1 MSIELKN
8 VTYTYSP
15 GTAYEIH
22 ALKDINLSIPDG
34 QFIGIIGHTG
44 SGKSTL
50 IQHFNALIRPT
61 SGTITYNGEDIWG
74 EKYDRRALRSE
85 VGLVFQ
91 YPEHQLFENDVLSD
105 VCFGPMNQGLSR
117 EEAEVEAKKALQHV
131 GFKEKNFSKSP
142 FELSGGQKKRVAIA
156 GVLAMNPKILILDE
170 PTAGLDPTERVRFR
184 NLISELSED
193 RIVILSTHIVSDVE
207 YIANEIWLMKD
218 GQIMQQGNLDQ
229 TLASMQEKVYACE
242 VSQADAT
249 KMMKKFKVSNM
260 KSERGMVELRII
272 AGEPP
277 IAGASVVEPTLE
289 DVFLYYFGEKGG
301 EME

>member
-1 MSIELKN
+1 ML
-8 VTYTYSP
+8 
-15 GTAYEIH
+15 
-22 ALKDINLSIPDG
+22 
-34 QFIGIIGHTG
+34 F
-44 SGKSTL
+44 
-50 IQHFNALIRPT
+50 
-61 SGTITYNGEDIWG
+61 
-74 EKYDRRALRSE
+74 RS
-85 VGLVFQ
+85 
-91 YPEHQLFENDVLSD
+91 
-105 VCFGPMNQGLSR
+105 
-117 EEAEVEAKKALQHV
+117 
-131 GFKEKNFSKSP
+131 
-142 FELSGGQKKRVAIA
+142 
-156 GVLAMNPKILILDE
+156 
-170 PTAGLDPTERVRFR
+170 
-184 NLISELSED
+184 
-193 RIVILSTHIVSDVE
+193 
-207 YIANEIWLMKD
+207 IANEIWLMKD

>member
-1 MSIELKN
+1 M
-8 VTYTYSP
+8 
-15 GTAYEIH
+15 
-22 ALKDINLSIPDG
+22 
-34 QFIGIIGHTG
+34 
-44 SGKSTL
+44 
-50 IQHFNALIRPT
+50 
-61 SGTITYNGEDIWG
+61 
-74 EKYDRRALRSE
+74 
-85 VGLVFQ
+85 
-91 YPEHQLFENDVLSD
+91 
-105 VCFGPMNQGLSR
+105 
-117 EEAEVEAKKALQHV
+117 
-131 GFKEKNFSKSP
+131 
-142 FELSGGQKKRVAIA
+142 
-156 GVLAMNPKILILDE
+156 
-170 PTAGLDPTERVRFR
+170 
-184 NLISELSED
+184 LSED

>member
-170 PTAGLDPTERVRFR
+170 PTAGLDPKGRDDILDQIAELHKVRGITIILVSHSMEDIAR
-184 NLISELSED
+184 YAD
-193 RIVILSTHIVSDVE
+193 RIMVMNHGEKIFDAPPKEVFRHYRELEAMGLAAPQITYIVHGLKEHGV
-207 YIANEIWLMKD
+207 
-218 GQIMQQGNLDQ
+218 
-229 TLASMQEKVYACE
+229 
-242 VSQADAT
+242 
-249 KMMKKFKVSNM
+249 
-260 KSERGMVELRII
+260 
-272 AGEPP
+272 P
-277 IAGASVVEPTLE
+277 IADDITTVTEARDAILHLLGKDERP
-289 DVFLYYFGEKGG
+289 
-301 EME
+301 

>member
-22 ALKDINLSIPDG
+22 ALKDVNLSIPDG

-105 VCFGPMNQGLSR
+105 VCFGPMNQGKSR
-117 EEAEVEAKKALQHV
+117 EEAEEEAKKALLQV
-131 GFKEKNFSKSP
+131 GFKEKNFKKSP
-142 FELSGGQKKRVAIA
+142 FDLSGGQKKRVAIA

-170 PTAGLDPTERVRFR
+170 ATSALDS
-184 NLISELSED
+184 ISEKKIQDSIQKLVKGRTTLIVAHRLSTIRNAD
-193 RIVILSTHIVSDVE
+193 RIAVI
-207 YIANEIWLMKD
+207 
-218 GQIMQQGNLDQ
+218 
-229 TLASMQEKVYACE
+229 
-242 VSQADAT
+242 
-249 KMMKKFKVSNM
+249 
-260 KSERGMVELRII
+260 
-272 AGEPP
+272 
-277 IAGASVVEPTLE
+277 
-289 DVFLYYFGEKGG
+289 EKGNVLECG
-301 EME
+301 SYEELIEKKGAFYRMEKM

>member
-1 MSIELKN
+1 MSIELKQ

-22 ALKDINLSIPDG
+22 ALKDINLTIPDG

-50 IQHFNALIRPT
+50 IQHLNALVQPT
-61 SGTITYNGEDIWG
+61 SGTVLYNGEDVWG
-74 EKYDRRALRSE
+74 EKYNRRALRSE

-117 EEAEVEAKKALQHV
+117 EEAEVEAKKALSQV
-131 GFKEKNFSKSP
+131 GFKEKNYKKSP

-170 PTAGLDPTERVRFR
+170 PTAGLDPKGRDD
-184 NLISELSED
+184 I
-193 RIVILSTHIVSDVE
+193 
-207 YIANEIWLMKD
+207 
-218 GQIMQQGNLDQ
+218 LDQ
-229 TLASMQEKVYACE
+229 IAELHKVRGITILLVSHSMEDVAKYVDRLIVMNGGQVAFDDVPKEVFRHYEELESMGLAAPQITYIMHALKEHGLPVD
-242 VSQADAT
+242 ADAT
-249 KMMKKFKVSNM
+249 TVAEAAQSILKALGKKGDQTN
-260 KSERGMVELRII
+260 
-272 AGEPP
+272 A
-277 IAGASVVEPTLE
+277 
-289 DVFLYYFGEKGG
+289 
-301 EME
+301 

>member
-170 PTAGLDPTERVRFR
+170 ATSSIDSRTEKLVQDGMDKLMHGRTT
-184 NLISELSED
+184 L
-193 RIVILSTHIVSDVE
+193 VIAHRLSTIKNSDCIMVLEQGHI
-207 YIANEIWLMKD
+207 I
-218 GQIMQQGNLDQ
+218 
-229 TLASMQEKVYACE
+229 
-242 VSQADAT
+242 
-249 KMMKKFKVSNM
+249 
-260 KSERGMVELRII
+260 ERGNHQSLIK
-272 AGEPP
+272 
-277 IAGASVVEPTLE
+277 
-289 DVFLYYFGEKGG
+289 EKGKYYQLYTG
-301 EME
+301 AIEMD

>member
-22 ALKDINLSIPDG
+22 ALKDVNLTIPDG

-105 VCFGPMNQGLSR
+105 VCFGPMNQGKSR
-117 EEAEVEAKKALQHV
+117 EEAEEEAKKALLQV
-131 GFKEKNFSKSP
+131 GFKEKNFKKSP
-142 FELSGGQKKRVAIA
+142 FDLSGGQKKRVAIA

-170 PTAGLDPTERVRFR
+170 ATSALDS
-184 NLISELSED
+184 ISEKKIQDSIQKLVKGRTTLIVAHRLSTIRNAD
-193 RIVILSTHIVSDVE
+193 RIAVI
-207 YIANEIWLMKD
+207 
-218 GQIMQQGNLDQ
+218 
-229 TLASMQEKVYACE
+229 
-242 VSQADAT
+242 
-249 KMMKKFKVSNM
+249 
-260 KSERGMVELRII
+260 
-272 AGEPP
+272 
-277 IAGASVVEPTLE
+277 
-289 DVFLYYFGEKGG
+289 EKGNVLECG
-301 EME
+301 SYEELIEKKGTFYRMEKM